1 MTVQHDASAPSSG
14 RVTQAFSAASYF
26 STAPVRLKIMLCL
39 LAVLPLFGETFHY
52 IANLRPLWMLS
63 KAFPVLSLP
72 LVFALTS
79 YPRFPMTRQIL
90 ICFTWLVLSPS
101 IASIFYFDEGFFTGV
116 TAQVK
121 LLPML
126 YFFSFLGLLVT
137 LRPSLKEIRRSF
149 LMLGLLTVGTLILL
163 WAIVPNRWYN
173 SHYVF
178 GAAPFFSADNRG
190 HRIRMQMF
198 FPVVLLFYLY
208 RRAFFEK
215 SLVCLAGMAVTFA
228 VTLLI
233 VKARSMI
240 IGITIVAM
248 VNTIFW
254 SRPLVRVALAL
265 SAPFGFVAMFSTGY
279 LATTFNTSR
288 DTGFDVRYVTAEKAS
303 NFLGDSPLRWIFGVG
318 TLSPTSKDTLVAY
331 FHHFFFLADI
341 TWLGIVFEYGLIGA
355 LIFILFELRGMLF
368 YAKLRT
374 CVHDDFL
381 DSLFDYLG
389 YVLVISFFYP
399 PTLAPGET
407 AVILA
412 IFAYTWRAG
421 GFDRPAPAVYDHGR
435 RRRLEHAGEV
445 LPTALGNNLPGRP
458 SGTTAGDV

>member
-1 MTVQHDASAPSSG
+1 MTVHHDAPSSHFG
-14 RVTQAFSAASYF
+14 VAKQVFSPASFF
-26 STAPVRLKIMLCL
+26 STEPVRLKIMFGL

-72 LVFALTS
+72 LVLALAS
-79 YPRFPMTRQIL
+79 YARFPMTRQIVL
-90 ICFTWLVLSPS
+90 CFTWLVLSPS
-101 IASIFYFDEGFFTGV
+101 IAAIFYFNEGFFTGI

-126 YFFSFLGLLVT
+126 YFFSFLGLLVI
-137 LRPSLKEIRRSF
+137 LRPSLKEIRSSF
-149 LMLGLLTVGTLILL
+149 LLLGMLTVGVLLLL
-163 WAIVPNRWYN
+163 WAVVPNRWYN
-173 SHYVF
+173 THYVF

-198 FPVVLLFYLY
+198 FPIILLFYLY

-215 SLVCLAGMAVTFA
+215 NLACLAGAIVTFA

-240 IGITIVAM
+240 IGITVITM
-248 VNTIFW
+248 INTIFW
-254 SRPLVRVALAL
+254 SRPLVRVGLIL
-265 SAPFGFVAMFSTGY
+265 SGPFAFVAMFSTGY
-279 LATTFNTSR
+279 LATTFSTSR
-288 DTGFDVRYVTAEKAS
+288 DTGFDVRYITAQKAS

-341 TWLGIVFEYGLIGA
+341 TWLGIVFEYGLVGA

-368 YAKLRT
+368 YSRLRRH
-374 CVHDDFL
+374 VQDDFL
-381 DSLFDYLG
+381 DSLFDYIG

-412 IFAYTWRAG
+412 IFAYAWRAG
-421 GFDRPAPAVYDHGR
+421 GFESPMPAVYDHNM
-435 RRRLEHAGEV
+435 H
-445 LPTALGNNLPGRP
+445 RP
-458 SGTTAGDV
+458 S